1 MAYKVV
7 IGLEVHCELKTNAKV
22 FSGGKNGYSLD
33 ANSNISAVDMA
44 FPGIMPYPNQKAVES
59 ALKTAIAL
67 DCANP
72 DEVLFD
78 RKNYFYPDLPKG
90 FQITQVTKPMGIN
103 GHLIIDVDGVE
114 KNVLIHQLHL
124 EEDTASL
131 DHYSNYSLIDY
142 NRSGIPLIE
151 IVTEPCLHSTKE
163 ALTFLEELRSIFIY
177 CGVSDAASDKG
188 QMRCDVNVSLM
199 KEEATTLG
207 TKVEIKNIN
216 SFNNVKQTIEYE
228 IKRQTQ
234 ILDDGGSIVMETRRY
249 DDEDAKTYS
258 MRKKVEAVDYKYFIE
273 PNIIPVKITK
283 DYLAQIKS
291 TIPMLPSERR
301 KLYIESYGL
310 SKYDANILVKDQKV
324 ALYFEKMLSLG
335 ADPKISSN
343 WVTTKVLGYTNKYE
357 ISIDEI
363 YLIPEMLCELID
375 IQSKG
380 SISSVQAREV
390 FYECLTSKREPK
402 EVVKSLGLTQNSDD
416 SSIRNIIIEVLNE
429 QEENIKIYKAGKDNV
444 LDFLIGQVM
453 KKSKGQA
460 NPSMVATII
469 KEEIDKR

>member
-7 IGLEVHCELKTNAKV
+7 IGLEVHCELKTNAKG
-22 FSGGKNGYSLD
+22 FSGGKNEYSLD

-44 FPGIMPYPNQKAVES
+44 FPGIMPYPNQKAVEL

-67 DCANP
+67 NCTNP
-72 DEVLFD
+72 DEVIFD

-103 GHLIIDVDGVE
+103 GHLLIDVDDVE
-114 KNVLIHQLHL
+114 KNVEIHQLHL

-199 KEEATTLG
+199 KEDATELG
-207 TKVEIKNIN
+207 TKVEVKNIN

-283 DYLAQIKS
+283 DYLDQIKS

-301 KLYIESYGL
+301 TLYVESYGL
-310 SKYDANILVKDQKV
+310 SKYDASILVKDQRV
-324 ALYFEKMLSLG
+324 ALYFEEMLALK

-343 WVTTKVLGYTNKYE
+343 WVTTKILGYTNKYE
-357 ISIDEI
+357 MNINEI
-363 YLIPEMLCELID
+363 YLTPKMLCELID
-375 IQSKG
+375 IQGTG

-390 FYECLTSKREPK
+390 FYECLTSNREPK
-402 EVVKSLGLTQNSDD
+402 EVVKALGLIQNSDD

-429 QEENIKIYKAGKDNV
+429 QEENIKIYKAGRDNV

-453 KKSKGQA
+453 KRSRGQA

>member
-7 IGLEVHCELKTNAKV
+7 IGLEVHCELKTNAKG
-22 FSGGKNGYSLD
+22 FSGGKNEYSLD

-44 FPGIMPYPNQKAVES
+44 FPGIMPYPNQKAVEL

-67 DCANP
+67 NCTNP
-72 DEVLFD
+72 DEVIFD

-103 GHLIIDVDGVE
+103 GHLLIDVDDVE
-114 KNVLIHQLHL
+114 KNVEIHQLHL

-199 KEEATTLG
+199 KEDATELG
-207 TKVEIKNIN
+207 TKVEVKNIN

-283 DYLAQIKS
+283 DYLDQIKS

-301 KLYIESYGL
+301 TLYVESYGL
-310 SKYDANILVKDQKV
+310 SKYDASILVKDQRV
-324 ALYFEKMLSLG
+324 ALYFEEMLALK

-343 WVTTKVLGYTNKYE
+343 WVTTKILGYTNKYE
-357 ISIDEI
+357 MNINEI
-363 YLIPEMLCELID
+363 YLTPKMLCELID
-375 IQSKG
+375 IQGTG
-380 SISSVQAREV
+380 SISSVQDREV
-390 FYECLTSKREPK
+390 FYECLTSNREPK
-402 EVVKSLGLTQNSDD
+402 EVVKALGLIQNSDD

-429 QEENIKIYKAGKDNV
+429 QEENIKIYKAGRDNV

-453 KKSKGQA
+453 KRSRGQA